1 LILINLLIGSST
13 SAILNSPSGKWD
25 VEETDLLNSNKIIK
39 RKLDFGSN
47 LVHSKSPQIDADI
60 LYEDNIN
67 LNHSSIHY
75 RNYGIYFLFTTITI
89 GTFYY
94 LFIFT
99 S

>member
-1 LILINLLIGSST
+1 MILIGSLT
-13 SAILNSPSGKWD
+13 ISAILNSPSGKWD
-25 VEETDLLNSNKIIK
+25 VEETDLPNSNKIIK

-75 RNYGIYFLFTTITI
+75 GIYFLFTTITI